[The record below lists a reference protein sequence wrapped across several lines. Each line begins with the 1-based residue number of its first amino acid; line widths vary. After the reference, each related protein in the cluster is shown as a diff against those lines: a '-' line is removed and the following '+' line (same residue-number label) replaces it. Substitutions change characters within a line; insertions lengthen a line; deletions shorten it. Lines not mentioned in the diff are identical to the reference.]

1 VKNLQLL
8 YTKIS
13 AALKPGGTAVWVST
27 TPVASNCSAPLP
39 GKPFGSGHAP
49 CYGVQD
55 SCVRRYNSLAKQL
68 LGAKSNVVIADLHS
82 AVMGVCAGGG
92 ARPGAGFE
100 TCSLQH
106 EHDVHPSGPGAV
118 CDACNARL
126 AQRRFGR

>member
-1 VKNLQLL
+1 
-8 YTKIS
+8 
-13 AALKPGGTAVWVST
+13 
-27 TPVASNCSAPLP
+27 
-39 GKPFGSGHAP
+39 
-49 CYGVQD
+49 
-55 SCVRRYNSLAKQL
+55 
-68 LGAKSNVVIADLHS
+68 
-82 AVMGVCAGGG
+82 VMGVCAGGG